1 MNKKHL
7 ALLVAAFLAAAIF
20 PQARTTPPDASSAAQ
35 RGEQLSEA
43 TSRNDEAVERLQLAI
58 SSIDYPVTPGDIYQL
73 SYRESAG
80 AIVTRQFQ
88 VDGISILDLGVF
100 GKIYAL
106 NMPFYQLKQN
116 VENLI
121 SRNYTYSTPTLSIIS
136 PGVFRVAVKDGTS
149 RVQYITAWGLS
160 RISEIVT
167 EADTPNSSIRDVERI
182 SREGKSERFDL
193 LKTTSTSLEGINPFV
208 RPGDTLVLHRSERTV
223 ELMGEIR
230 RPGRYE
236 LIAREGL
243 KELLEI
249 FGDGF
254 TRKADLDRLQIIRA
268 TESGE
273 RIEYFSLAEAYEKN
287 TVLNDGDTI
296 VVGDK
301 TARRALIWFEG
312 AVQAPVAERD
322 ARTAADTGRA
332 DATIASTANGRFSH
346 AISEGIRLSD
356 VLQEIR
362 EQILPS
368 ADLGAVLLT
377 QPGVEESLVIDIRS
391 LLSGSNLSN
400 DIVLLPNSTIF
411 IPLLRSSVSVAGAV
425 ITPGFV
431 PYLPGAPAHY
441 YISLCGGFDPER
453 NSGGAHSVYD
463 QFGRKRPRGQTI
475 MPGDS
480 IFVTNNSIGY
490 SLERTMTIYVPVIT
504 TLITMITFGIS
515 IGLIDVGQ

>member
-1 MNKKHL
+1 MTALLLTASL
-7 ALLVAAFLAAAIF
+7 ALAF
-20 PQARTTPPDASSAAQ
+20 PQTRTPAPATTTPS
-35 RGEQLSEA
+35 RGDQTA
-43 TSRNDEAVERLQLAI
+43 DTSPRSDESVERLQLAI

-136 PGVFRVAVKDGTS
+136 PGVFRVAVRDGTS
-149 RVQYITAWGLS
+149 RIQYVTAWGLS
-160 RISEIVT
+160 RISEIVSD
-167 EADTPNSSIRDVERI
+167 ADMPSSSIRDVERI
-182 SREGKSERFDL
+182 TREGRSERFDL
-193 LKTTSTSLEGINPFV
+193 LKTTSTSLEGVNPFV
-208 RPGDTLVLHRSERTV
+208 RPGDTLVLHRAERTV
-223 ELMGEIR
+223 EVRGEIR

-236 LIAREGL
+236 LIANEGL
-243 KELLEI
+243 RELIEV
-249 FGDGF
+249 FGEGLS
-254 TRKADLDRLQIIRA
+254 RKADVERLQILRA
-268 TESGE
+268 TDSGQ
-273 RIEYFSLAEAYEKN
+273 RIEYFPLDKGYEAMF
-287 TVLNDGDTI
+287 TLNDGDAI
-296 VVGDK
+296 VIGDK

-312 AVQAPVAERD
+312 AVTTPLQASETV
-322 ARTAADTGRA
+322 TAISSTGDRNE
-332 DATIASTANGRFSH
+332 ATTQAMGNGRFPH
-346 AISEGIRLSD
+346 PISEGVMLSD
-356 VLQEIR
+356 ILQEIR
-362 EQILPS
+362 QSILPS

-377 QPGVEESLVIDIRS
+377 RPGVDKALIIDIRP
-391 LLSGSNLSN
+391 LLSGSDLTT
-400 DIVLLPNSTIF
+400 DIVLIPNSTVF

-463 QFGRKRPRGQTI
+463 QFGRKRQHGQTI

-480 IFVTNNSIGY
+480 IFVKNNSLSY
-490 SLERTMTIYVPVIT
+490 SLERTMTVYVPVIT
-504 TLITMITFGIS
+504 TLITLVTFGIT
-515 IGLIDVGQ
+515 IGLIDIGP